1 MKSISITEKPLV
13 DKREY
18 RLITLDNE
26 LEALLIHDPETDK
39 ASAALDVNVGS
50 FSDPA
55 DLNGLAHFCEHL
67 LFMGTAKYPKENEYN
82 EFLSAHGG
90 HSNAYTSSDDTNY
103 YFEVGPEHLEKALD
117 IFAQFFIEPL
127 FSESCKDREVRA
139 VDSENK
145 KNLQNDLWRLH
156 QLDRSLS
163 NPKHPISKFS
173 TGNLETL
180 EENPNSQNINVRDR
194 LIQFYKE
201 HYSANLMKVVVIGRE
216 SLDQLQEWVTEKF
229 SAVPN
234 TNKSKPFYDASPYAP
249 ENINVLIKAKPVKD
263 IKRLSLRFPIPDLLD
278 YYEIKPA
285 QYLSHCIGHEGPGSL
300 LHYFKEKGLAS
311 ELSAGA
317 MRISKGHEFYIIDI
331 DLNPEGVEK
340 YDQVLLNVFEYLK
353 LLNSNKIEE
362 WLYKELETM
371 ARVNFWY
378 KSKTD
383 ASRTT
388 SHLASQMQRPIPREQ
403 ILSSSLIRD
412 FDPEAIGKIIA
423 CLNPDNFRA
432 TLVAQSLE
440 GLDKTEKWY
449 GTEYSIQKFD
459 DEFVKKLHNVGQNP
473 DLYLPAKN
481 EFIPENLNVDVLKVE
496 SPLKQPIL
504 LKNTKQLKVWYK
516 KDDTFWTPKARVKV
530 LIKSPSTYNSPA
542 SFAKTV
548 LLLNLLDDEIL
559 KFSYA
564 AEIAGL
570 TGSVSSFKE
579 GIVIN
584 ASGYNDKLHV
594 LLEDILKTIK
604 SIEIKEANFNIWKER
619 TIRSYRNHSF
629 GVPYSQSN
637 SHFTYLLN
645 ETTWTLEE
653 KETAL
658 AGVTFEDLVE
668 HSKKFLQYGRI
679 EVGAFGNL
687 SKKDALQIADSTIE
701 ILKPLPLSPSEDV
714 ALRSY
719 FLPESALYNYTI
731 KLKDENNI
739 NSCIEYFIQCG
750 LSTEK
755 RTGPVLELFAA
766 IVHEPI
772 FNQLRTKEQ
781 LGYVVFSGIRPTRT
795 TQGFR
800 ILIQSEKTTDYL
812 AKRVNY
818 FLSNK
823 VSNIIKSLSSEEFEK
838 FKASLIAKKLEK
850 HQNLSEESEHY
861 FGQISSGFYDF
872 LGYERDVEVL
882 RDVKVEEVL
891 EFFEKHIAPASTTR
905 SAVVVNLVS
914 QKSKGDELED
924 LASILLNISD
934 DNGVRIEVPEMVKIS
949 EQIKGKSVPEVL
961 QFVEKFF
968 VEEKKIEKA
977 KAQDIIAKT
986 VAEIANNPNAGI
998 IVDDIGEFKAGLI
1011 LTAAPLPKVDLTHYL
1026 ENGKL

>member
-340 YDQVLLNVFEYLK
+340 
-353 LLNSNKIEE
+353 
-362 WLYKELETM
+362 
-371 ARVNFWY
+371 
-378 KSKTD
+378 
-383 ASRTT
+383 
-388 SHLASQMQRPIPREQ
+388 
-403 ILSSSLIRD
+403 
-412 FDPEAIGKIIA
+412 
-423 CLNPDNFRA
+423 
-432 TLVAQSLE
+432 
-440 GLDKTEKWY
+440 
-449 GTEYSIQKFD
+449 
-459 DEFVKKLHNVGQNP
+459 
-473 DLYLPAKN
+473 
-481 EFIPENLNVDVLKVE
+481 
-496 SPLKQPIL
+496 
-504 LKNTKQLKVWYK
+504 
-516 KDDTFWTPKARVKV
+516 
-530 LIKSPSTYNSPA
+530 
-542 SFAKTV
+542 
-548 LLLNLLDDEIL
+548 
-559 KFSYA
+559 
-564 AEIAGL
+564 
-570 TGSVSSFKE
+570 
-579 GIVIN
+579 
-584 ASGYNDKLHV
+584 
-594 LLEDILKTIK
+594 
-604 SIEIKEANFNIWKER
+604 
-619 TIRSYRNHSF
+619 
-629 GVPYSQSN
+629 
-637 SHFTYLLN
+637 
-645 ETTWTLEE
+645 
-653 KETAL
+653 
-658 AGVTFEDLVE
+658 
-668 HSKKFLQYGRI
+668 
-679 EVGAFGNL
+679 
-687 SKKDALQIADSTIE
+687 
-701 ILKPLPLSPSEDV
+701 
-714 ALRSY
+714 
-719 FLPESALYNYTI
+719 
-731 KLKDENNI
+731 
-739 NSCIEYFIQCG
+739 
-750 LSTEK
+750 
-755 RTGPVLELFAA
+755 
-766 IVHEPI
+766 
-772 FNQLRTKEQ
+772 
-781 LGYVVFSGIRPTRT
+781 
-795 TQGFR
+795 
-800 ILIQSEKTTDYL
+800 
-812 AKRVNY
+812 
-818 FLSNK
+818 
-823 VSNIIKSLSSEEFEK
+823 
-838 FKASLIAKKLEK
+838 
-850 HQNLSEESEHY
+850 
-861 FGQISSGFYDF
+861 
-872 LGYERDVEVL
+872 
-882 RDVKVEEVL
+882 
-891 EFFEKHIAPASTTR
+891 
-905 SAVVVNLVS
+905 
-914 QKSKGDELED
+914 
-924 LASILLNISD
+924 
-934 DNGVRIEVPEMVKIS
+934 
-949 EQIKGKSVPEVL
+949 
-961 QFVEKFF
+961 
-968 VEEKKIEKA
+968 
-977 KAQDIIAKT
+977 
-986 VAEIANNPNAGI
+986 
-998 IVDDIGEFKAGLI
+998 
-1011 LTAAPLPKVDLTHYL
+1011 
-1026 ENGKL
+1026 